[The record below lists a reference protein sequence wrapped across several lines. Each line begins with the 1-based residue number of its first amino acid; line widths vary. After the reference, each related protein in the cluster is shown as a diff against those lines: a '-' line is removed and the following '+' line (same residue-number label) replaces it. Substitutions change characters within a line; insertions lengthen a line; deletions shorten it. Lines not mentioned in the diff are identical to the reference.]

1 MLWVVMGTGR
11 VAAPPVLYN
20 CARAVNAMIDFEGWS
35 Q

>member
-1 MLWVVMGTGR
+1 MVIGTGR

-20 CARAVNAMIDFEGWS
+20 CARSVNAMIDFEGRF